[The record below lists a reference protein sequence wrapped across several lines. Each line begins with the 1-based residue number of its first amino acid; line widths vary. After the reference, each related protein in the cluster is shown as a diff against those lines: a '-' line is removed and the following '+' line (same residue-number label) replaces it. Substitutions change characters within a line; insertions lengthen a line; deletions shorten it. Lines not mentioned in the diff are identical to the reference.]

1 MRLAIAVLLVLLAC
15 PAWAQE
21 RPPLPKAWAA
31 ATIAADL
38 ADLGTTLYGVRHG
51 GTELNPVLGQSP
63 GRIAAVKLGILG
75 AKLIF
80 FKWAHP
86 RNPKAT
92 KAAMSINIA
101 VGFGAATWNVAQI
114 NK

>member
-1 MRLAIAVLLVLLAC
+1 MRTVLTVLLVLLAC

-38 ADLGTTLYGVRHG
+38 ADLGTTLYGVNHG
-51 GTELNPVLGQSP
+51 ATELNPVLGQSP
-63 GRIAAVKLGILG
+63 GRIAAIKLGILAG
-75 AKLIF
+75 KLAF

-92 KAAMSINIA
+92 KAAMSINVA
-101 VGFGAATWNVAQI
+101 VGFGAAAWNVCQI